1 MENPEK
7 NRVLEY
13 NLLQGDVEIKIQQL
27 EIFDTKTLYYWVAK
41 VWVSKKVNPD
51 NFIKLHST
59 HANGDFKTFFTKK
72 EAKENAISSFKGEE
86 NPYFYRLKVRDYII
100 IDEDGNLDT
109 IRNKGG
115 EFKRN
120 YVIIPEFKTIFN
132 PTIIEKDFELKDI
145 PESAIYAARKEFVK
159 KIISQSP
166 TNRHNCQQFI
176 CDFCHKSK
184 NEIPIKVTKDTDN
197 LNICHDYF
205 YGKFYYKEDEY
216 IVED

>member
-1 MENPEK
+1 MK
-7 NRVLEY
+7 LEI
-13 NLLQGDVEIKIQQL
+13 IKI
-27 EIFDTKTLYYWVAK
+27 EDPVG
-41 VWVSKKVNPD
+41 KKY
-51 NFIKLHST
+51 
-59 HANGDFKTFFTKK
+59 
-72 EAKENAISSFKGEE
+72 NAIEITEEFLDFLPIYIGRFKIQKGNYGDYGIYDCAIKED
-86 NPYFYRLKVRDYII
+86 PYFYRLEVRDYII
-100 IDEDGNLDT
+100 IDKDGNLDT

-120 YVIIPEFKTIFN
+120 YVIIPEFETIYN

-145 PESAIYAARKEFVK
+145 PESARYAARKVFVK
-159 KIISQSP
+159 KIKSQSP

-184 NEIPIKVTKDTDN
+184 NEVLIKVTNDTDN
-197 LNICHDYF
+197 LNICHDCF